1 MVTHCIKAL
10 RLGSNQMI
18 PFALGALVGAG
29 CVAIG
34 SEMYNRW
41 LYADVKRR
49 AKAQGITAKQMKDAL
64 IWATTLE
71 IEESLDG
78 STTRRR

>member
-1 MVTHCIKAL
+1 
-10 RLGSNQMI
+10 MI

-29 CVAIG
+29 CVVVW
-34 SEMYNRW
+34 SELYTRW

-49 AKAQGITAKQMKDAL
+49 AKQQGITDRQMRDAL
-64 IWATTLE
+64 IWATTEE

-78 STTRRR
+78 STTRSR